1 MYFSISP
8 LFIYFYIYFFY
19 LRLEVGG
26 WKKRRREEEKK
37 KRISN
42 NNYLNKPFA
51 QSFFVCL
58 TGIPKVVERCEFII
72 CYDVEVILILQVYFK

>member
-1 MYFSISP
+1 M
-8 LFIYFYIYFFY
+8 
-19 LRLEVGG
+19 EEE
-26 WKKRRREEEKK
+26 KKRRREEEKK